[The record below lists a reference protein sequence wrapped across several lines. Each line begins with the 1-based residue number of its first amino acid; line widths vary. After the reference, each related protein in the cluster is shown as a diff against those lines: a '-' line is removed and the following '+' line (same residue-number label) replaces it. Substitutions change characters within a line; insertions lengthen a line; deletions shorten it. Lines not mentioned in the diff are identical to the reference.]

1 MDVEASVQEFLHDH
15 VALRHDSAPVASG
28 ESLLDSGL
36 LDSASILELV
46 SFLENRFDFVISD
59 EQLVPENFE
68 TVDAIVALVNA
79 RGVTPDA
86 GGEASS

>member
-1 MDVEASVQEFLHDH
+1 MDVEASVREFLNDQ
-15 VALRHDSAPVASG
+15 VAVRHDSDPVAPG

-46 SFLENRFDFVISD
+46 TFLEKRFDFVISD

-68 TVDAIVALVNA
+68 TIDAIVALVGS
-79 RGVTPDA
+79 RGDAPAA
-86 GGEASS
+86 GGDVAS